1 MLSRG
6 ANIPVNTSFYNK
18 MLDESE
24 PEADQIE
31 INFLQLNS
39 KNIQRRILI
48 VDDEAFN
55 LIGLRNLMKTI

>member
-31 INFLQLNS
+31 INQLNS
-39 KNIQRRILI
+39 KNIQKRILI